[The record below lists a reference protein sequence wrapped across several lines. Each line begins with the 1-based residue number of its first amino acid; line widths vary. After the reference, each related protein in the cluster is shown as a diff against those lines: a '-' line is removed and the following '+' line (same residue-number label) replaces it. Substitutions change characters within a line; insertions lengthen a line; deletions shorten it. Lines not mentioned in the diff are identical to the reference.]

1 MTISTLEVAL
11 PRAVAVM
18 IDDCTLSIELSDGRT
33 ISAPL
38 VWFPRLLHAQPA
50 ERQDWRLV
58 GEGEGVHWPPI
69 DEDIGVELMVAGRP
83 SNESAQSLAKWLA
96 TRS

>member
-11 PRAVAVM
+11 PRAVAATV
-18 IDDCTLSIELSDGRT
+18 DDRTLSIELNDGRT

-38 VWFPRLLHAQPA
+38 VWFPRLLHAQPG
-50 ERQDWRLV
+50 ERQDWRLI
-58 GEGEGVHWPPI
+58 GEGEGVHWPRL
-69 DEDIGVELMVAGRP
+69 DEDISVESLVAGRP
-83 SNESAQSLAKWLA
+83 SNESGQSLAKWLA